1 MPHARS
7 MEISKCALVL
17 GMVAGLMFAAV
28 VTTAT
33 PYAFGLSAVSVVLV
47 IGLVGLVVGPVRR

>member
-1 MPHARS
+1 